1 MVALSKLRGR
11 RRGESAAPA
20 SATSP
25 RAAPVTLLEHVSDA
39 LFSVDRDW
47 RLSYLNQA
55 AERLLGASRDVL
67 LGEILWDRFPDLVG
81 STFEQEYRAAVT
93 GGDPVTFEACH
104 PPLDTWVE
112 VHAYPVPSGLDIQAR
127 DITPGMRAAETLQR
141 WARVDDVRFRA
152 LVEHAA
158 DIVALLNADG
168 TIRYISKA
176 VERVLGYDPESLI
189 GRGVYPLI
197 HPDDLPRLLRLFDRN
212 DARHDDALLVECRL
226 RHADGGWR
234 DIEISGSPQMDVP
247 AIAGLVVS
255 ARDMTWRKQM
265 ERELHTREA
274 FYEAIVDGSAIG
286 IGVADLG
293 GHFLTA
299 NRALQAFLACTEQEI
314 VGSTLAEH
322 AHVDD
327 RWEDAQSIF
336 EDLVRGEHTH
346 YRRERRFTRRNGDTA
361 WGSLTISLIRE
372 PNEQPTF
379 ALIMVEDVTER
390 HRAGVELARARRRLA
405 ASREAERLRLAR
417 ELHDGPVQDL
427 LAASYELAR
436 ESAIASREQ
445 GTLDASVAMERS
457 RKHLLAVVTRL
468 RGVVGEL
475 RPPGLIEFGLPIAL
489 GGFVTELQRE
499 TGGSAPAIRLDV
511 DDQAADLPQG
521 LAYTIFRIV
530 QEALRNALRHAD
542 ASEIVAEVDVEPS
555 GIGVRVRD
563 DGHGFAVPDRLD
575 DLARTGHFGLVG
587 LAERVEQ
594 VDGEFA
600 MRSSPE
606 QGTTITVRI
615 PFGVGE
621 GDGQDDSRT
630 ARG

>member
-1 MVALSKLRGR
+1 MVALSRLRGR
-11 RRGESAAPA
+11 RRGEPAASAAEA
-20 SATSP
+20 SP
-25 RAAPVTLLEHVSDA
+25 RAAPVTLLERVHDA

-47 RLSYLNQA
+47 RLSYLNPA
-55 AERLLGASRDVL
+55 AERLLGANRDEL
-67 LGEILWDRFPDLVG
+67 LGEILWDRFPELVG
-81 STFEQEYRAAVT
+81 STFEQEYRLAVLSN
-93 GGDPVTFEACH
+93 DPVTFEACH

-141 WARVDDVRFRA
+141 WARVDEVRFRA

-176 VERVLGYDPESLI
+176 VERVAGYDPELLI
-189 GRGVYPLI
+189 GRSAGSLV
-197 HPDDLPRLLRLFDRN
+197 HPGDLPRFLSLFDRN
-212 DARHDDALLVECRL
+212 EARHGAAMLVECRL
-226 RHADGGWR
+226 RRVDGSWC
-234 DIEISGSPQMDVP
+234 DVEITGTDQLSDAS
-247 AIAGLVVS
+247 IAGLVVS
-255 ARDMTWRKQM
+255 ARDITWRKQM
-265 ERELHTREA
+265 ERELHAREA
-274 FYEAIVDGSAIG
+274 SYEAIVDGSAIG
-286 IGVADLG
+286 IGVADLQ

-299 NRALQAFLACTEQEI
+299 NRALQAFFGCTEKEI
-314 VGSTLAEH
+314 LGSTLAEH

-327 RWEDAQSIF
+327 AWDDAQRDF

-346 YRRERRFTRRNGDTA
+346 YRRVRRFTRGNGDTA
-361 WGSLTISLIRE
+361 WGSLTVSLIRE
-372 PNEQPTF
+372 PDEQPTF
-379 ALIMVEDVTER
+379 ALVMVEDATDR
-390 HRAGVELARARRRLA
+390 HRAGVELAGARRRLA

-436 ESAIASREQ
+436 ESAVASRGQ
-445 GTLDASVAMERS
+445 GTLAASAAMERS
-457 RKHLLAVVTRL
+457 RKQLLTVVTRL

-489 GGFVTELQRE
+489 RGFVTELQRG
-499 TGGSAPAIRLDV
+499 TGGSPPVIRLEV
-511 DDQAADLPQG
+511 DDPAADLPQG
-521 LAYTIFRIV
+521 LAHTIFRIV
-530 QEALRNALRHAD
+530 QEALRNAMRHAD
-542 ASEIVAEVDVEPS
+542 ASEIVAELDMASTGIDVQ
-555 GIGVRVRD
+555 VRD
-563 DGHGFAVPDRLD
+563 DGRGFAVPDRLD

-594 VDGEFA
+594 VNGELA
-600 MRSSPE
+600 MASSPG

-615 PFGVGE
+615 PFGVGKD
-621 GDGQDDSRT
+621 DGQDDSRT